1 MKRINIDNEFQ
12 RQSCV
17 ASALV
22 GYDSVA
28 SARSGL
34 NAGVSFPK
42 LMFGFRLKCISNFEQ
57 M

>member
-1 MKRINIDNEFQ
+1 MKRIKIDNEFQ
-12 RQSCV
+12 RQSCI